1 MTQRLRALAA
11 LPEVLSSIP
20 CNHMVAHKAS
30 AKKAHICA
38 PKVTYLGHILKKGKR
53 WLSPA
58 QKQTILDI
66 PTPKTWRQ
74 VREFLGLDR
83 FCRLWIPGFA

>member
-20 CNHMVAHKAS
+20 CNHMVAHKVS
-30 AKKAHICA
+30 STKAQICA
-38 PKVTYLGHILKKGKR
+38 SKVTYLGHILKKGKR

-66 PTPKTWRQ
+66 PTSKTWRQ
-74 VREFLGLDR
+74 VWRFSGFSWILQTLDT
-83 FCRLWIPGFA
+83 WIC